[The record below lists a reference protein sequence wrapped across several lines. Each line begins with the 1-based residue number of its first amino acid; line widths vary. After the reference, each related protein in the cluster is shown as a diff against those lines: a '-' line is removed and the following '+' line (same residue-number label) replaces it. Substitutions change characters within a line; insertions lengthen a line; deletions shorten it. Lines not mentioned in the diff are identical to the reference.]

1 MNLEEKISKIS
12 LQLKNEIINISDYI
26 FSNPELGDKEFL
38 SSKYLVNLLEANGFR
53 IQYPYLEIETAFR
66 AEFGDNDGPKIAF
79 LPEYDAL
86 PGYGTNKE
94 NAHACGH
101 NWIAAITVGAA
112 LVLSRL
118 KDNFKGKIVVIGT
131 PAEETVGRKADMV
144 NRGAFQDIDAVF
156 QMHLSSASS
165 LNSCSLAMD
174 AFEFKFK
181 GKASHAAAAPDEGI
195 NALDA
200 VNLTFA
206 GISALRQQLKS
217 DVRIHGI
224 ITQGGYAPNI
234 IPDECACRFEVRSE
248 KRSYL
253 NKVSER
259 VKNCAKGAALM
270 TGAKLE
276 ISNFENSFDDLR
288 VNKALMEISKKN
300 LEICGIKDFA
310 EIKNS
315 SGSTDLGNVSH
326 VCPTM
331 YGNIGVGD
339 GKTSP
344 HEENFLDYVNSAE
357 AKEKAI
363 MVVQALC
370 CSAIELYE
378 NPKILEEAKKEL
390 AVSRI

>member
-1 MNLEEKISKIS
+1 MDLHKKVNKTAL
-12 LQLKNEIINISDYI
+12 LLKSQIENISEYL
-26 FSNPELGDKEFL
+26 FCHPELGDSEFL
-38 SSKYLVNLLEANGFR
+38 SSKYLVDLLKENGFE
-53 IQYPYLEIETAFR
+53 IEYPYLGIETAFK
-66 AEFGDNDGPKIAF
+66 AEFGDNDGPRIAF

-86 PGYGTNKE
+86 PGYGPDKK

-112 LVLSRL
+112 LVLSKL
-118 KDNFKGKIVVIGT
+118 QDDFKGKIVVIGT
-131 PAEETVGRKADMV
+131 PAEETVGRKVDMV
-144 NRGAFQDIDAVF
+144 NKGAFENIDAVF
-156 QMHLSSASS
+156 QMHLGANTS
-165 LNSCSLAMD
+165 LNSSSLAMD
-174 AFEFKFK
+174 AFEFKFN
-181 GKASHAAAAPDEGI
+181 GKASHAASSPHEGI

-224 ITQGGYAPNI
+224 VTEGGYAPNI
-234 IPDECACRFEVRSE
+234 IPEQCTCRFEVRSE

-253 NKVSER
+253 NEVSER

-276 ISNFENSFDDLR
+276 ISNFENSFDDLT
-288 VNKALMEISKKN
+288 VSSTLTEIAKKN
-300 LEICGIKDFA
+300 LEKCGIKDF
-310 EIKNS
+310 IDRKDPP
-315 SGSTDLGNVSH
+315 GSTDLGNVSY

-339 GKTSP
+339 GKTKP
-344 HEENFLDYVNSAE
+344 HEEKFLDYVNSTE
-357 AKEKAI
+357 AKEKAL

-370 CSAIELYE
+370 YSALELYE
-378 NPKILEEAKKEL
+378 NAQILKMAKEELINIAN
-390 AVSRI
+390 

>member
-1 MNLEEKISKIS
+1 MNLEEKIGKIS
-12 LQLKNEIINISDYI
+12 LQLKNEIIDISDYI

-38 SSKYLVNLLEANGFR
+38 SSKHLVNLLEANGFT

-66 AEFGDNDGPKIAF
+66 AEFGDNNGPKIAF

-86 PGYGTNKE
+86 PGYGANKK

-112 LVLSRL
+112 LVLSKL

-144 NRGAFQDIDAVF
+144 NKGAFQDIDAVF
-156 QMHLSSASS
+156 QMHLSAHTS
-165 LNSCSLAMD
+165 LHPGSLAMD
-174 AFEFKFK
+174 GFEFKFN
-181 GKASHAAAAPDEGI
+181 GKASHAAAAPYEGI

-224 ITQGGYAPNI
+224 ITKGGYAPNI
-234 IPDECACRFEVRSE
+234 IPDECACRFEVRS
-248 KRSYL
+248 KQRNYL
-253 NKVSER
+253 NEVSER

-276 ISNFENSFDDLR
+276 ISSFENSFDDLR
-288 VNKALMEISKKN
+288 VNETLMKVSKRN
-300 LEICGIKDFA
+300 LELFGIKDFV
-310 EIKNS
+310 EKKGS

-339 GKTSP
+339 GKTNP
-344 HEENFLDYVNSAE
+344 HEEEFLHYVNSPE

-378 NPKILEEAKKEL
+378 NPKILEEAKNEL
-390 AVSRI
+390 AVPRI

>member
-1 MNLEEKISKIS
+1 MNLQKEINEIS
-12 LQLKNEIINISDYI
+12 LKLRNEITAVSDYI
-26 FSNPELGDKEFL
+26 FNNPELGDSEFL
-38 SSKYLVNLLEANGFR
+38 SSKYLVNLLKENGFEVE
-53 IQYPYLEIETAFR
+53 YPYLEIATAFK
-66 AEFGDNDGPKIAF
+66 AEFGDNSGPNIAF

-86 PGYGTNKE
+86 PGYGPDKK

-112 LVLSRL
+112 LVLSKL

-131 PAEETVGRKADMV
+131 PAEETVGRKVDLV
-144 NRGAFQDIDAVF
+144 NKGAFKNIDAAF
-156 QMHLSSASS
+156 QMHLSSTSS
-165 LNSCSLAMD
+165 LNSWSLAMD

-224 ITQGGYAPNI
+224 ITKGGYAPNI
-234 IPDECACRFEVRSE
+234 IPDECACQFEVRSE

-288 VNKALMEISKKN
+288 VNKTLMEIAKKN

-310 EIKNS
+310 ETKSS

-331 YGNIGVGD
+331 YGNIGIGD

-344 HEENFLDYVNSAE
+344 HEEKFLDYVNSAE
-357 AKEKAI
+357 AKEKAL

-370 CSAIELYE
+370 YSAIELYE
-378 NPKILEEAKKEL
+378 NPKILSKAKGEL
-390 AVSRI
+390 INNVN